1 MLADKD
7 FALIEYTV
15 IDKEAN
21 QVLDTT
27 DEKLAKEKGLYREG
41 ETYGPVLYVVG
52 ENRWV
57 KGFEEGVKQMS
68 EGEEREFEVPPEKAY
83 GQRDPAKVKVYSL
96 NELRRR
102 GITPYVGQVLET
114 ADGGRGVVRSISG
127 GRVTVDFN
135 HPLAGKTL
143 VYKVKVVKVL
153 RDNESKLR
161 ALIERW
167 FGRKTAESIKFSF
180 ANEKEVVIELPKEIL
195 LADNL
200 QLRKLMLTRDYV
212 NFVDADAKL
221 VFKETFSRELF
232 SQSPQ

>member
-1 MLADKD
+1 MLNDKD
-7 FALIEYTV
+7 FVLVEYTV
-15 IDKEAN
+15 TDKDTG

-27 DEKLAKEKGLYREG
+27 DENLAKEKGLYREG
-41 ETYGPVLYVVG
+41 ETYGPVLLVVG

-57 KGFEEGVKQMS
+57 KGFEEGVREMNEQ
-68 EGEEREFEVPPEKAY
+68 EEKEIVVPPEKAY

-96 NELRRR
+96 NELKRQ
-102 GITPYVGQVLET
+102 GVTPYIGMVLE
-114 ADGGRGVVRSISG
+114 ASDGSKGVVRAISG

-153 RDNESKLR
+153 KTNEEKLK

-167 FGRKTAESIKFSF
+167 FGKRDAELFKFSV
-180 ANEKEVVIELPKEIL
+180 NGQEITVDVPKEL
-195 LADNL
+195 LLMDGL

-212 NFVDADAKL
+212 RFVDEGAKITFRE
-221 VFKETFSRELF
+221 VFDKGLF
-232 SQSPQ
+232 KD